1 MRKACFI
8 GKNHHLGAA
17 LVLAP
22 VLAAGVGGVV
32 PARANGATAPPARP
46 GAAHVVPPRGP
57 AQAFGPG
64 RLAVGFNP
72 TVGRLEFDD
81 PVTHEHGLCTGAVV
95 KSNNRNLVITAGHC
109 MSKGGESRKY
119 ENFKFR
125 PGASKDE
132 PAPFGVFEGFR
143 ANSVKQWGVE
153 GDPRYD
159 FGFVNVKP
167 NQQGRRLGDVVG
179 ENGIAINESYAAPRT
194 VISYLGPLLT
204 QKECFGE
211 TRIFLPPPESRVRID
226 CDYPRGSSG
235 GPWLKDYDASTRLG
249 LINGVLS
256 HIVHDPTYNLS
267 PYFDDGVWAQYQRS
281 ATY

>member
-1 MRKACFI
+1 M
-8 GKNHHLGAA
+8 
-17 LVLAP
+17 
-22 VLAAGVGGVV
+22 
-32 PARANGATAPPARP
+32 
-46 GAAHVVPPRGP
+46 
-57 AQAFGPG
+57 
-64 RLAVGFNP
+64 GFNP

>member
-1 MRKACFI
+1 M
-8 GKNHHLGAA
+8 
-17 LVLAP
+17 LVT
-22 VLAAGVGGVV
+22 GVGGAAVASV
-32 PARANGATAPPARP
+32 ETEGASAPS
-46 GAAHVVPPRGP
+46 GAPHLVLPRGP
-57 AQAFGPG
+57 AHVGAS
-64 RLAVGFNP
+64 RLAAGFNP

-95 KSNNRNLVITAGHC
+95 RSNNRNLVITAGHC

-125 PGASKDE
+125 PGASKDQ

-143 ANSVKQWGVE
+143 ANSVKQWGVD
-153 GDPRYD
+153 GDDRYD
-159 FGFVNVKP
+159 FGFINVKP
-167 NQQGRRLGDVVG
+167 NQQGRRLGDAVG
-179 ENGIAINESYAAPRT
+179 ENGIIINQPYVAPRT

-267 PYFDDGVWAQYQRS
+267 PYFDDGVWAQYERS